1 MSDYGEY
8 NGDAVHDMW
17 VDYTYEECTSGPTGR
32 LGGKTYGSRRQTHLS
47 TKEQIDACRS
57 RIASNEKLIANLKAD
72 IERAKRKIAN
82 PKIHPQKGQELQR
95 LLTKVYPKRLGQY
108 RKKIKEDETL
118 LTSLIVK
125 REKERKLYTIIICIS
140 AIIISSI
147 ILPLIF

>member
-17 VDYTYEECTSGPTGR
+17 VDYTYEQCTSGPTGR
-32 LGGKTYGSRRQTHLS
+32 LVGKTYGSRRQRQLS

-72 IERAKRKIAN
+72 IERTKSKIAN
-82 PKIHPQKGQELQR
+82 PKIHPQKELELKR
-95 LLTKVYPKRLGQY
+95 LLNKVYPKRLGQY
-108 RKKIKEDETL
+108 RKKVNEDEAL
-118 LTSLIVK
+118 LVSLLIK
-125 REKERKLYTIIICIS
+125 REKERNLYTILICIF

-147 ILPLIF
+147 VFPLIF